1 MNPHFLIE
9 HTIANDLS
17 LRISPARAFNIFFL
31 FTVFMAMNP
40 LEQARGQTPNTGETN
55 QPARLCIALA
65 QPGENETVAWKQG
78 KPMWKRPAY
87 PGYGMGEYTLP
98 AGPLMLELRHPAR
111 PVSVINEKLVG
122 GKCYLLVVDQKTN
135 PDPKTQTQYPV
146 VTDARWV
153 QLPWGTPENQP
164 AAYAYVAGT
173 KPIALNPNKKLVT
186 LSLGQVEKISDGYFL
201 LSDSTGNPLMD
212 FNPAGNTFFLLV
224 FFSDSETKLAPV
236 RCHYY

>member
-1 MNPHFLIE
+1 MLRTTIPLQFSNRILMNRFRAARWTLLLLLAFA
-9 HTIANDLS
+9 TRDL
-17 LRISPARAFNIFFL
+17 A
-31 FTVFMAMNP
+31 
-40 LEQARGQTPNTGETN
+40 QTQSDGSTN

-87 PGYGMGEYTLP
+87 PGYAMGEYTLP
-98 AGPLMLELRHPAR
+98 AGPLSLELRHPSR

-135 PDPKTQTQYPV
+135 PDPKALPQYPV

-153 QLPWGTPENQP
+153 QLPWGKPENQP

-173 KPIALNPNKKLVT
+173 KPVALHLNKKLLT
-186 LSLGQVEKISDGYFL
+186 LPSGQVEKISDGYFL
-201 LSDSTGNPLMD
+201 LSDPAGNPLMD

-224 FFSDSETKLAPV
+224 FFPDSETKLAPV